1 MEDARIETWR
11 DVCVH
16 VASTSAVSATGDT
29 QADVTVRLSEDRAAT
44 LHLRAVELDGV
55 TWLEVSG
62 AIGKLASTSPV
73 GLLQRNAILA
83 VGGLAVARSGE
94 LLIRQVLPLAG
105 LRRIDL
111 DETLL
116 TLAEQQVVAQGA
128 LQAAIDA
135 KR

>member
-11 DVCVH
+11 DACAH
-16 VASTSAVSATGDT
+16 VASTSAVSAAGDT
-29 QADVTVRLSEDRAAT
+29 QAEVTVRLNGDQTAT
-44 LHLRAVELDGV
+44 LQMRVVELDGV
-55 TWLEVSG
+55 TWLEIRG

-73 GLLQRNAILA
+73 GLLQSNSILA
-83 VGGLAVARSGE
+83 VGGLSVARSGE
-94 LLIRQVLPLAG
+94 LVIRQVLPLAG

-128 LQAAIDA
+128 LQADIAA
-135 KR
+135 RR

>member
-1 MEDARIETWR
+1 METARIETWR
-11 DVCVH
+11 DACVH
-16 VASTSAVSATGDT
+16 VATTCAVRAAGDT
-29 QADVTVRLSEDRAAT
+29 QAEVTVTLSDDRSST
-44 LHLRAVELDGV
+44 LQMRAFELDGA

-73 GLLQRNAILA
+73 GLLQSNTILA

-94 LLIRQVLPLAG
+94 LVIRQVLPLAG

-116 TLAEQQVVAQGA
+116 TLAEQQVVAHGA
-128 LQAAIDA
+128 LQADIDA